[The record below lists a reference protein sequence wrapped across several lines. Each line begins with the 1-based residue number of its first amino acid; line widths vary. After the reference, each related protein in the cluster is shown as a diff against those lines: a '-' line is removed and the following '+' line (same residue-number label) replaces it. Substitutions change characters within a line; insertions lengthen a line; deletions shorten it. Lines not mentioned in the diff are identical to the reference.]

1 MDLGTLLTFF
11 SASFAFTV
19 LPGPDL
25 LYVITLSLSKS
36 RRAAIQLSWGLTTGL
51 LFHTTFVAL
60 GWSQVLI
67 NFPQF
72 IWGIKLVGSLYLLFI
87 AFKSLRLVPK
97 VDSQKG
103 PPIKDKNYFWRGLIM
118 NLANPKVTIFFMIF
132 FPGFIFSQEWTLP
145 LQFALLGI
153 IFWGQS
159 LLVFCG
165 VIFLGDKL
173 KRYVVGDNFY
183 NYQNKVQA
191 LVLTV
196 IALLLL
202 YSI

>member
-1 MDLGTLLTFF
+1 
-11 SASFAFTV
+11 
-19 LPGPDL
+19 
-25 LYVITLSLSKS
+25 
-36 RRAAIQLSWGLTTGL
+36 
-51 LFHTTFVAL
+51 
-60 GWSQVLI
+60 
-67 NFPQF
+67 
-72 IWGIKLVGSLYLLFI
+72 
-87 AFKSLRLVPK
+87 
-97 VDSQKG
+97 
-103 PPIKDKNYFWRGLIM
+103 M